1 MPEKMT
7 LKSEAKNK
15 TLFDQYP
22 FFQLFLTI
30 KKYHANKYTFLSLN
44 RIMKIYSNVY
54 DLVMYL
60 KLL

>member
-22 FFQLFLTI
+22 FFLAIFNH
-30 KKYHANKYTFLSLN
+30 KKVSCEQ
-44 RIMKIYSNVY
+44 IYIFKS
-54 DLVMYL
+54 
-60 KLL
+60 